1 MTCIHSRPGAA
12 DLDGRDHQ
20 GFGAT
25 LASATDSV
33 VKATNE
39 ALVDLDLAGERLPLG
54 IWHRAPQLVKRR
66 PRRFVALQPELALQ
80 LERRDPR
87 RCSGDQVGG

>member
-1 MTCIHSRPGAA
+1 MALRATASCTKLERVSAEASLMTCIHSRPGAA

-39 ALVDLDLAGERLPLG
+39 ALVDLGAGR
-54 IWHRAPQLVKRR
+54 
-66 PRRFVALQPELALQ
+66 
-80 LERRDPR
+80 
-87 RCSGDQVGG
+87 

>member
-39 ALVDLDLAGERLPLG
+39 ALVDLGAGR
-54 IWHRAPQLVKRR
+54 
-66 PRRFVALQPELALQ
+66 
-80 LERRDPR
+80 
-87 RCSGDQVGG
+87 